1 MAPTFTKRIH
11 AALGDLIKK
20 QSKIESHLEQY
31 EKQLRRAKNAFE
43 AACHVPPEGDSG
55 EHTVREKA
63 RAYKTAQN
71 DSAGAQV
78 DLKAIEWR
86 KKRLG
91 YRLIDC
97 DEEHP
102 ELEELLR
109 PYVSVTAPVPG
120 ATPTHALKTSEIE
133 EIARLYKVPGRIP
146 AINPVT
152 LEPSKVGLPGQGF
165 VLTGARIYTYLPW
178 CSTIVLNVDD
188 KWVELRCPACKGNTD
203 LDTGKLMLGISG
215 MHDHL
220 TMDHEYQPLLAPQ
233 IITLCKVRE
242 VSFSAVNNISKFK
255 EARMP
260 YIEMVTAQSNTSG
273 AETASASTS
282 LQDTSNDINKISWAW
297 GSRPENVIKSVPCIV
312 RHPDGRWFVLE
323 CPVCHGNASSRGTHG
338 FFNGPKAFY
347 DHLLQGHHKSRSI
360 VNSLVGTIELC
371 QVRELTLS
379 EVDSLQHSKPNAIV
393 IPVAQVTN
401 TSRIPL
407 RAQNS
412 AELLEAAIDEAPG
425 PRGVAESL
433 VGGVKCKASV
443 AGSRTIN
450 HGSSITPSTATDSEP
465 GIALTASAQH
475 HAIPQGR
482 FAHSTKAFLPSR
494 TSVAPSLSDGISHPR
509 IAESDSRAGHD
520 DESTARSTKK
530 RRVDTVGMGDM
541 GHADEDREDLGGAES
556 VRRARTTNEPAIGL
570 ATDRKDGT
578 FHNAQVISDGEE
590 SELLSDAESAH
601 SADNVGHSVGRD
613 PSDRKS
619 ASPDLFVSKD
629 KVDNDKEGEEEE
641 EGEEDVGGAVLPQQA
656 VLTGRHSCMYNDSSD
671 EE

>member
-1 MAPTFTKRIH
+1 MAPSLTKRIH
-11 AALGDLIKK
+11 AALGDLIAK
-20 QSKIESHLEQY
+20 QSKIDSHLEQY

-102 ELEELLR
+102 EPLELLA
-109 PYVSVTAPVPG
+109 PYVSVTTQVPS
-120 ATPTHALKTSEIE
+120 ATPTYALKTSEIE
-133 EIARLYKVPGRIP
+133 GIARLYKVPGRIP

-152 LEPSKVGLPGQGF
+152 LEPSKVGLPGQDF
-165 VLTGARIYTYLPW
+165 VLTGARIYAYLPW

-220 TMDHEYQPLLAPQ
+220 TSDHEYQPLLAPQ

-282 LQDTSNDINKISWAW
+282 VQNTSGDLNMISWAW
-297 GSRPENVIKSVPCIV
+297 GSRPENIIKSVPCIV
-312 RHPDGRWFVLE
+312 RHPNGRWFVLE

-371 QVRELTLS
+371 QVRELTLG
-379 EVDSLQHSKPNAIV
+379 EIDSLQHGNPDAIV
-393 IPVAQVTN
+393 IPVVQVSNMSRPTFGAQGT
-401 TSRIPL
+401 
-407 RAQNS
+407 AH
-412 AELLEAAIDEAPG
+412 LLEAASEEASG
-425 PRGVAESL
+425 PRGVAESSF
-433 VGGVKCKASV
+433 GGIKRKPSL
-443 AGSRTIN
+443 AGSPTIN
-450 HGSSITPSTATDSEP
+450 HRSSGIISSTATGSEP
-465 GIALTASAQH
+465 GIALTAAAQH
-475 HAIPQGR
+475 YAVPQR
-482 FAHSTKAFLPSR
+482 RSSHSTKAFKHSSASAVASSR
-494 TSVAPSLSDGISHPR
+494 RDIGHPR
-509 IAESDSRAGHD
+509 SAESDVRAGRD
-520 DESTARSTKK
+520 DESTVRSAKK
-530 RRVDTVGMGDM
+530 RKVDAVGMGDM
-541 GHADEDREDLGGAES
+541 DHANEDSEHFGGAGS
-556 VRRARTTNEPAIGL
+556 VRRGSLTHEPAMI
-570 ATDRKDGT
+570 ATTARKDGT
-578 FHNAQVISDGEE
+578 FDNAQLISDGEE
-590 SELLSDAESAH
+590 SEHLSDAESAH
-601 SADNVGHSVGRD
+601 SADHVGHAAVEESQEQQPVDDTTIFVGENEVVTGED
-613 PSDRKS
+613 K
-619 ASPDLFVSKD
+619 AGGVALSK
-629 KVDNDKEGEEEE
+629 
-641 EGEEDVGGAVLPQQA
+641 QA